1 MVYLHNENLHNFQFP
16 YNICPH
22 IFYLI
27 IIKQNSKISNVDK
40 CLPFCSFKLIE
51 FIRLQREKCT
61 KNAPLCSKKFSV
73 SDFYV
78 DFSQNLMIF
87 YLCQKSQKVLQGV
100 PESFELYSKVPNKR
114 TNTIINLRASK
125 DLQLTS
131 IDLQWPPKTSNDLK
145 IWPSHCSKSQIFVQK
160 FNFDKTP
167 TFSRVFHQIFLT
179 IFLVKSKLSTAM

>member
-1 MVYLHNENLHNFQFP
+1 MIN
-16 YNICPH
+16 
-22 IFYLI
+22 LI
-27 IIKQNSKISNVDK
+27 IIKQNSKISNVDT

-100 PESFELYSKVPNKR
+100 PESFELYSKVHNKR
-114 TNTIINLRASK
+114 TNTII
-125 DLQLTS
+125 
-131 IDLQWPPKTSNDLK
+131 KT
-145 IWPSHCSKSQIFVQK
+145 
-160 FNFDKTP
+160 
-167 TFSRVFHQIFLT
+167 
-179 IFLVKSKLSTAM
+179 